1 MPARYILFSILTFV
15 ALVVDSVFAI
25 GRYPIL
31 TIFVCAIVLIYELV
45 SPFIYSSR

>member
-1 MPARYILFSILTFV
+1 MQARYILLSTLALS
-15 ALVVDSVFAI
+15 ALVIDSIFAI

-31 TIFVCAIVLIYELV
+31 TILVCGIVLIYELV